1 MTITSKIPLIKAYL
15 VDTLLPDVLAPVEA
29 FSGTGVTVFWGIAH
43 GYTDRDSVLVTD
55 AVVEQEFPHYAKTR
69 TIEETGQIVLVIKAY
84 RPTPDGQR
92 EATERAFEIHDAIR
106 DHFRSNPNENLGGLV
121 IMASITDTA
130 LLEDDESVDEDDL
143 AAGRLA
149 VVTATLT
156 FRGRS

>member
-1 MTITSKIPLIKAYL
+1 MQSRDHRGRDRVGVGGGREART
-15 VDTLLPDVLAPVEA
+15 DHLLAEVRGGKP
-29 FSGTGVTVFWGIAH
+29 SGRETVKPTQGQSESLH
-43 GYTDRDSVLVTD
+43 KRRDDRRGGR
-55 AVVEQEFPHYAKTR
+55 A
-69 TIEETGQIVLVIKAY
+69 IEK
-84 RPTPDGQR
+84 RR